1 MRPAMIGVFFS
12 ALIGFTAPS
21 LAEDSAAKSV
31 EAGQAKITEEDAMTV
46 HTTANKPERVVM
58 ARVGPAE
65 ISVEDFI
72 GFISLNPDRVRMA
85 RGVEGKADI
94 LRTMIANILLQ
105 QAMAKEGLLPKEQQP
120 EAYHAALQ
128 LLADKY
134 FPAPNITDEAALL
147 AYYEAN
153 RDQFGI
159 PASARLSQ
167 ISFRYPKGAD
177 DAAKQ
182 AVKERAD
189 QVLSR
194 LEAGETFANL
204 AREVSDNPGSKE
216 SGGDL
221 GFIERVTWSN
231 WLKNALSGVEVGKH
245 TGVVPS
251 PIGFEILM
259 ITEERPDITAP
270 FAEVKEDIRKKLQLA
285 AQDRLRN
292 DYVKR
297 LAGETAITIEQEE
310 LKSAF
315 ANGIFP

>member
-1 MRPAMIGVFFS
+1 MRPAIIVVCFA
-12 ALIGFTAPS
+12 ALIGLGAS
-21 LAEDSAAKSV
+21 SMADESAAKSV
-31 EAGQAKITEEDAMTV
+31 EAGQENTTEKDSMSV

-58 ARVGPAE
+58 ARVGAAE
-65 ISVEDFI
+65 ITVEDFI
-72 GFISLNPDRVRMA
+72 GYISLNPEKVRMA
-85 RGVEGKADI
+85 KGVEGKADI
-94 LRTMIANILLQ
+94 LRIMIANILLQ

-120 EAYHAALQ
+120 EAYQSALL

-147 AYYEAN
+147 AYYDAN
-153 RDQFGI
+153 RNQFGI

-177 DAAKQ
+177 DVAKQ

-194 LEAGETFANL
+194 LDAGETFANL

-259 ITEERPDITAP
+259 ITEERPEITAP

-297 LAGETAITIEQEE
+297 LAAETEITIELEE

-315 ANGIFP
+315 ANGIFQ

>member
-1 MRPAMIGVFFS
+1 MMVIFGVLLG
-12 ALIGFTAPS
+12 LIAPGMADES
-21 LAEDSAAKSV
+21 DAENTK
-31 EAGQAKITEEDAMTV
+31 AGQANMTEEGPMAV
-46 HTTANKPERVVM
+46 HTTENKPERVVM
-58 ARVGPAE
+58 ARVGDAE
-65 ISVEDFI
+65 IAVEDFM
-72 GFISLNPDRVRMA
+72 GFISLNPEKVRSA

-105 QAMAKEGLLPKEQQP
+105 QAMAKESLLPKEPQP
-120 EAYHAALQ
+120 EAYHAAFQ

-134 FPAPNITDEAALL
+134 FPAPDVTDEAALL

-167 ISFRYPKGAD
+167 ISFRYPKDAD

-194 LEAGETFANL
+194 LNAGETFANL

-231 WLKNALSGVEVGKH
+231 WLKNALSGVDVGKH

-259 ITEERPDITAP
+259 ITEERPEITAP

-297 LAGETAITIEQEE
+297 LAAKTEITIELEE

-315 ANGIFP
+315 ANGIFQ

>member
-1 MRPAMIGVFFS
+1 MRPAIIVVFFA
-12 ALIGFTAPS
+12 ALIG
-21 LAEDSAAKSV
+21 LAASSIADESAAENTK
-31 EAGQAKITEEDAMTV
+31 AGQANMTEEGPMTV

-58 ARVGPAE
+58 ARVGDAE
-65 ISVEDFI
+65 ITVEDFI
-72 GFISLNPDRVRMA
+72 GFISLNPEKVRSA
-85 RGVEGKADI
+85 RGIGGKADI

-120 EAYHAALQ
+120 EAYQAALR

-167 ISFRYPKGAD
+167 ISFRYPKDAD

-204 AREVSDNPGSKE
+204 AREVSENPGSKE

-231 WLKNALSGVEVGKH
+231 WLKNALSGVDVGKH

-251 PIGFEILM
+251 PIGYEILM
-259 ITEERPDITAP
+259 ITEERPAIIAP

-297 LAGETAITIEQEE
+297 LATG
-310 LKSAF
+310 
-315 ANGIFP
+315 